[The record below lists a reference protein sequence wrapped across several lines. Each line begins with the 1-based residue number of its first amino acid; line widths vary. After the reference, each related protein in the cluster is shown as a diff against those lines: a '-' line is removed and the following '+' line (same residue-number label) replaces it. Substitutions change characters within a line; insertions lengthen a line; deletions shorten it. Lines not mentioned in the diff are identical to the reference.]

1 MLSNRERCEVKLLL
15 WQEYTHHRRIDKI
28 KKTLITLFN
37 ALFESTGLIAY
48 IPIVLVTIA
57 MFCGASWIIFWTA
70 TDPAHYQCYALTFWL
85 GSNAT
90 KLLPA
95 SQCTFLTIS
104 APQPPFHMLPVE
116 YPPLTLLPFSL
127 PLLMPFAY
135 YQWAFALLMSLVSLL
150 AYWLL
155 LRYGPRGSAA
165 VFALYLFLGA
175 LAIAQ
180 ARFDLMPATLTLISL
195 IVAERKHW
203 SAAYIAL
210 AFGVLMKIYPLLLL
224 PALFIAEQQAAKNLP
239 LQESVAPHKPLHQ
252 QCFALL
258 KHARHWQWKNCLLFL
273 SITIG
278 ISGTFALLNFNQ
290 AVISQLNYFIYR
302 PIQIESIDN
311 TLLWLA
317 KDFGFPLQFIYNFG
331 SINSLSPLSGMVGR
345 VTSICFALGCIYVLW
360 QQWHNKLD
368 LTQTAIALL
377 LLFIAT
383 SKVFSPQYLI
393 WVTPLLAYAGTFDG
407 IWLLIWGAIS
417 LLTTIIFILFYSRI
431 NTTDAATLQVLIQ
444 SLHGFFEA
452 IGTRNALFVFITLAY
467 LFNWFQIRQRKPLP
481 SQSNEMP

>member
-1 MLSNRERCEVKLLL
+1 MKLLL
-15 WQEYTHHRRIDKI
+15 WQEYSHHRHIDKI

-37 ALFESTGLIAY
+37 TLCKNHGFIAY
-48 IPIVLVTIA
+48 LPIALVTIT
-57 MFCGASWIIFWTA
+57 MFCGASWMIFWTA

-85 GSNAT
+85 GSQAT
-90 KLLPA
+90 QLLPA

-127 PLLMPFAY
+127 PLLMPSAY
-135 YQWAFALLMSLVSLL
+135 YQWAFAILMSLVSLL

-155 LRYGPRGSAA
+155 LHYGPRGSAA
-165 VFALYLFLGA
+165 MFALYLFISA

-180 ARFDLMPATLTLISL
+180 ARFDLIPATLTLMCL
-195 IVAERKHW
+195 MAAERKHW
-203 SAAYIAL
+203 TAAYIAL

-224 PALFIAEQQAAKNLP
+224 PALFIAEQQAARNLP
-239 LQESVAPHKPLHQ
+239 LEENSLSHKSLPL
-252 QCFALL
+252 QCLTLL
-258 KHARHWQWKNCLLFL
+258 KQARTWQWKNCLLFL
-273 SITIG
+273 SLTIG
-278 ISGTFALLNFNQ
+278 ISGAFTLLNFNE
-290 AVISQLNYFIYR
+290 AVISQIHYFIYR

-317 KDFGFPLQFIYNFG
+317 KNFGFPLQFVYNFG
-331 SINSLSPLSGMVGR
+331 SINSLSPLSGLAGR
-345 VTSICFALGCIYVLW
+345 LTSTCFVFGCIYVLW
-360 QQWHNKLD
+360 QQWHSRLD

-393 WVTPLLAYAGTFDG
+393 WLTPLLAYAGAFDAF
-407 IWLLIWGAIS
+407 WVLIWGAIS
-417 LLTTIIFILFYSRI
+417 LLTTIIFTLFYSRI
-431 NTTDAATLQVLIQ
+431 NTTDTAALQVLIQ
-444 SLHGFFEA
+444 SLHGFFEVIA
-452 IGTRNALFVFITLAY
+452 TRNALFVFVTLGY

-481 SQSNEMP
+481 SQPDEIP

>member
-1 MLSNRERCEVKLLL
+1 L
-15 WQEYTHHRRIDKI
+15 WQEYSHHRQVDKI
-28 KKTLITLFN
+28 KKTLVTLFN
-37 ALFESTGLIAY
+37 ALFESNRLIAY
-48 IPIVLVTIA
+48 IPIAFVTIA

-90 KLLPA
+90 RLLPP
-95 SQCTFLTIS
+95 SQCSFLTIA

-127 PLLMPFAY
+127 PLLMPSAY

-150 AYWLL
+150 TYWLL

-165 VFALYLFLGA
+165 IFALYLFLGA

-180 ARFDLMPATLTLISL
+180 TRFDLIPATLTLLSL
-195 IVAERKHW
+195 IAAERRCW
-203 SAAYIAL
+203 RGAYIAL

-224 PALFIAEQQAAKNLP
+224 PALFIAEQQAANNLALPQNLRVHQP
-239 LQESVAPHKPLHQ
+239 LYQRCLTW
-252 QCFALL
+252 L
-258 KHARHWQWKNCLLFL
+258 KQVRRWHWKNCLLFA
-273 SITIG
+273 G
-278 ISGTFALLNFNQ
+278 IMLGVSGIFALLNFNQ
-290 AVISQLNYFIYR
+290 AVISQIHYFVYR
-302 PIQIESIDN
+302 PIQIESIAS

-317 KDFGFPLQFIYNFG
+317 KDFGVPLQFVYNFG
-331 SINSLSPLSGMVGR
+331 SINSISPLSGVVGR
-345 VTSICFALGCIYVLW
+345 LTSTCFVLGCIYIFW
-360 QQWHNKLD
+360 QQWHNKLA

-393 WVTPLLAYAGTFDG
+393 WLTPLLAYAGAFDAF
-407 IWLLIWGAIS
+407 WLLLWGAVS
-417 LLTTIIFILFYSRI
+417 LLTNIIFILFYSRI
-431 NTTDAATLQVLIQ
+431 TSTNTATLQALIQ
-444 SLHGFFEA
+444 SLHGFFEV

-467 LFNWFQIRQRKPLP
+467 LFNWFQARQRKPLP
-481 SQSNEMP
+481 SSSHKMS